1 MISLNQKHIREDD
14 IMLDKIGINI
24 MKNRRNSKFNVANSN
39 VKQIPIKM
47 ITANPNQPRRIFGVE
62 NLKELSDSIKVYGVI
77 QPITVRKLS
86 NGNFELISG
95 ERRVRASIMA
105 GLLRIPAI
113 VVAVGN
119 IDSAL
124 VALIENVQRCDLS
137 FLEEATA
144 YNRLLTEYGYTQE
157 QLAIKLGKNQS
168 TIANKVRLLKLPEA
182 IRIMIAENHLTERHA
197 RALLRLGDSD
207 MQMKVLTEI
216 LEKCLNVKQTDDL
229 IDKIINGTSKQSQ
242 NLKQNIVPIVK
253 DVRIFNNTVKK
264 AVVMMNQNGVKAETK
279 EKEFPD
285 RYEYHIKIFK

>member
-1 MISLNQKHIREDD
+1 
-14 IMLDKIGINI
+14 MLDKIGINI

-229 IDKIINGTSKQSQ
+229 IDKILNGTTKQNNTVSQ
-242 NLKQNIVPIVK
+242 NVIPVIK
-253 DVRIFNNTVKK
+253 DIRIFNNTVKK
-264 AVVMMNQNGVKAETK
+264 AVVMMKQNGVKTESR

>member
-1 MISLNQKHIREDD
+1 
-14 IMLDKIGINI
+14 MLDKIGVNI
-24 MKNRRNSKFNVANSN
+24 MKNRRNVKFNVSGGN

-47 ITANPNQPRRIFGVE
+47 IVANPNQPRRIFGAE

-86 NGNFELISG
+86 SGNFELVSG
-95 ERRVRASIMA
+95 ERRVRAAIMA
-105 GLLRIPAI
+105 GLMRIPAI
-113 VVAVGN
+113 VVTVGT

-144 YNRLLTEYGYTQE
+144 YNRLLSEYGYTQE

-197 RALLRLGDSD
+197 RALLRITDTD
-207 MQMKVLTEI
+207 MQMKVITEI

-229 IDKIINGTSKQSQ
+229 IDKILNGTTKQPS
-242 NLKQNIVPIVK
+242 NTKQPVIPLVK
-253 DVRIFNNTVKK
+253 DIRIFNNTVKK
-264 AVVMMNQNGVKAETK
+264 AVVMMKQSGVKTESK

>member
-1 MISLNQKHIREDD
+1 
-14 IMLDKIGINI
+14 MLDKIGINI

-229 IDKIINGTSKQSQ
+229 IDKILNGTTKQNNTVSQ
-242 NLKQNIVPIVK
+242 NVVPVIK
-253 DVRIFNNTVKK
+253 DIRIFNNTVKK
-264 AVVMMNQNGVKAETK
+264 AVVMMKQNGVKTESR

>member
-229 IDKIINGTSKQSQ
+229 IDKILNGTTKQNNTVSQ
-242 NLKQNIVPIVK
+242 NVVPVIK
-253 DVRIFNNTVKK
+253 DIRIFNNTVKK
-264 AVVMMNQNGVKAETK
+264 AVVMMKQNGVKTESR

>member
-1 MISLNQKHIREDD
+1 
-14 IMLDKIGINI
+14 MLDTIGINI
-24 MKNRRNSKFNVANSN
+24 MKNKRNGKFHVANGN
-39 VKQIPIKM
+39 VKQIPLKM
-47 ITANPNQPRRIFGVE
+47 IVSNPNQPRRIFGQE
-62 NLKELSDSIKVYGVI
+62 TLKELSDSIKVYGVI

-86 NGNFELISG
+86 NGYFELISG

-113 VVAVGN
+113 IVAVGN

-144 YNRLLTEYGYTQE
+144 YNRLLLEFGYTQE

-182 IRIMIAENHLTERHA
+182 IRIIIAENHLTERHA
-197 RALLRLGDSD
+197 RALLRISD
-207 MQMKVLTEI
+207 EEMQMKVLTEI

-229 IDKIINGTSKQSQ
+229 INKILNGSFVASKP
-242 NLKQNIVPIVK
+242 KAIIPVIK
-253 DVRIFNNTVKK
+253 DIRIFNNTMKK
-264 AVVMMNQNGVKAETK
+264 AVTMMNQSGVKTES
-279 EKEFPD
+279 EEYEYPD
-285 RYEYHIKIFK
+285 RFEYHISIYK